1 MVLLAKSVIRSLT
14 VTRPFLS
21 SVPSR
26 ILLTFLLFSS
36 DCCVCRV
43 DYRVLF
49 FLSAKSSLDR
59 LRPRPKGD
67 ASLDRLLLALTTLEP
82 ESTFEALLME
92 TLWELL
98 RLGMSNLNS
107 LSLFSLALS

>member
-36 DCCVCRV
+36 DCCV

-67 ASLDRLLLALTTLEP
+67 ASLDRLRLALTTLEP